1 MGSESI
7 PSIPLMNEIVQHC
20 FLPRAL
26 MSPMDAE
33 YCATFIRSIHKNGTP
48 GFSTLACYDRLIGDQ
63 LAPFITSC
71 SDREAINFS
80 KFLRHILAD
89 FTRWLNPEVYKKE
102 QATKSGEYFPGFV
115 KKVTSLVKPTFKA
128 DDLLN
133 SNEIGTWVQKLHKKI
148 LKAAII
154 CLESN
159 EYRPVKNI
167 FLVLNE
173 ILPQFPK
180 KIVSPALGITLQP
193 AVKAYL
199 NDDRD
204 DIKVLATG
212 YYNKL
217 ELDKAHWLPDIPA
230 PPTNAT
236 VTPAPSPAPVAPPAT
251 APVETPA
258 PSASQ
263 PLGSSVS
270 RSTAGPGPE
279 STAPS
284 ASQQSITGL
293 PAKPQS
299 LGRTSSAN
307 NTHLQPG
314 SSANP
319 AGSRTNTN
327 VAAGGPA
334 ASTSHRPTE
343 SIPRPEF
350 IPRGKTGVPAS
361 NASPGSGPTGQDTRV
376 SQAPNPSG
384 PTPSARVSP
393 SVSSLPAK
401 PRDLPARPDSRTD
414 ITHSPRPNRRNDD
427 VSARGA
433 QPMPPPVAP
442 SSKPTAQDLRS
453 SARAVPT
460 GKDEGDDRPS
470 RAPRRNSPA
479 SSRPATRNASSD
491 SRTSDPARTD
501 RGSIARD
508 RGDRTSKRERE
519 QESDREQDRTGIEK
533 GKRSAIVIVIAN
545 EIATRTRIE
554 KGSVIKVE
562 EIVIAT
568 DAKENLEKNATVTVD
583 PFHPRPEEVVGRK
596 IESTTPLLVMSPLVL
611 DLPSTTIPISVAVKK
626 SRMKVL
632 PNAFERTDEIVHA
645 LRRGKP
651 LETPMVEKSARPNVL
666 GLLTDVIDFAER
678 KKGAQRRRTGGKET
692 RATVNVTETRTAT
705 LEMETGAKKGEKTSE
720 AGGMRVVK
728 ARENANGPMRQTAR
742 SGTERSVNRLIGHL
756 NGEIRLI
763 RARAGSSAAAT
774 GPPSE
779 PRAMKVN
786 KPSPSESSSARLGA
800 LQAASP
806 KKGKHNL
813 LRALPGLLL
822 HIAKVLALVETSLDL
837 VRAIAVTDLVYP
849 QSVQDPKQVVIRQR
863 DSDSIVV
870 ISMARIAKHN
880 HNAHSRGSTLLAA
893 GDFVLYLYFVM
904 FITISHRP
912 PLFIIQSNPM
922 SSEGK
927 QKNLTGTISQHVRD
941 FTRQYWIERPNN
953 KLPTIVGIQGPQG
966 SGKTT
971 TAKAV
976 KNYLEDLEGWYIVS
990 LSLDDFYLTHDGLRS
1005 VAAAHPNNPLLNG
1018 RGQPGTHDLELGR
1031 DILDR
1036 LQQINVNGQN
1046 PETEDEVPL
1055 PVFDKSLHD
1064 GEGDRL
1070 PEGSGEKI
1078 KSPVQLVI
1086 VEGWCLGFYPLS
1098 DAELERRYQAIKEK
1112 QDLSYSLQDLKD
1124 INGYLKLYVEKLY
1137 SFFSCF
1143 VQIMP
1148 GPDPI
1153 ALTYKWRLQQEH
1165 DMKAKNGGRG
1175 MTDEQVKAFIDRYI
1189 PSYLYFADGLENGFN
1204 TDPGVEPV
1212 SEKYP
1217 PWRGHHLRVTIDEN
1231 RDITKT
1237 EKL

>member
-89 FTRWLNPEVYKKE
+89 FTRWLKPEVYKKE

-236 VTPAPSPAPVAPPAT
+236 VTPAPSPAPV
-251 APVETPA
+251 ETPA

-263 PLGSSVS
+263 PLASSAS
-270 RSTAGPGPE
+270 RSTMGPGPE
-279 STAPS
+279 PTVPS
-284 ASQQSITGL
+284 ASQHSITGL

-314 SSANP
+314 LSANP
-319 AGSRTNTN
+319 AGSRTTT
-327 VAAGGPA
+327 VAAAGGPS

-343 SIPRPEF
+343 RPEF

-361 NASPGSGPTGQDTRV
+361 NASPGPGPTGQDAKV
-376 SQAPNPSG
+376 SQAPTPSG

-401 PRDLPARPDSRTD
+401 PKDLPARPDSRTD

-427 VSARGA
+427 VSTRGG

-460 GKDEGDDRPS
+460 GRDEGDDRPS
-470 RAPRRNSPA
+470 RAPRRNSPV
-479 SSRPATRNASSD
+479 SSRPATRNPSSD

-501 RGSIARD
+501 RGSTARD
-508 RGDRTSKRERE
+508 RGDRTSKRDRE
-519 QESDREQDRTGIEK
+519 QESDREQDLGIDAVIGTGTGK
-533 GKRSAIVIVIAN
+533 GKRSAIVIAK

-554 KGSVIKVE
+554 KGSVTKVE
-562 EIVIAT
+562 EIVTAT
-568 DAKENLEKNATVTVD
+568 DAKESLEKNATVTVA
-583 PFHPRPEEVVGRK
+583 PSHPRRGEVVGRK
-596 IESTTPLLVMSPLVL
+596 IESITPLLVTSPLVF
-611 DLPSTTIPISVAVKK
+611 DLPSTTVPINVAVKK

-632 PNAFERTDEIVHA
+632 PSAFERTDEIVHA

-651 LETPMVEKSARPNVL
+651 LETPMVETSARPNVL
-666 GLLTDVIDFAER
+666 GLLTDVIDIEEM

-692 RATVNVTETRTAT
+692 RATVNATETRIAI
-705 LEMETGAKKGEKTSE
+705 LEMETGAKKGERTSE
-720 AGGMRVVK
+720 AGGMQVVR

-742 SGTERSVNRLIGHL
+742 SGTERS
-756 NGEIRLI
+756 
-763 RARAGSSAAAT
+763 
-774 GPPSE
+774 
-779 PRAMKVN
+779 
-786 KPSPSESSSARLGA
+786 
-800 LQAASP
+800 
-806 KKGKHNL
+806 
-813 LRALPGLLL
+813 
-822 HIAKVLALVETSLDL
+822 
-837 VRAIAVTDLVYP
+837 
-849 QSVQDPKQVVIRQR
+849 
-863 DSDSIVV
+863 
-870 ISMARIAKHN
+870 
-880 HNAHSRGSTLLAA
+880 
-893 GDFVLYLYFVM
+893 
-904 FITISHRP
+904 
-912 PLFIIQSNPM
+912 
-922 SSEGK
+922 
-927 QKNLTGTISQHVRD
+927 
-941 FTRQYWIERPNN
+941 
-953 KLPTIVGIQGPQG
+953 
-966 SGKTT
+966 
-971 TAKAV
+971 
-976 KNYLEDLEGWYIVS
+976 
-990 LSLDDFYLTHDGLRS
+990 
-1005 VAAAHPNNPLLNG
+1005 
-1018 RGQPGTHDLELGR
+1018 
-1031 DILDR
+1031 
-1036 LQQINVNGQN
+1036 
-1046 PETEDEVPL
+1046 
-1055 PVFDKSLHD
+1055 
-1064 GEGDRL
+1064 
-1070 PEGSGEKI
+1070 
-1078 KSPVQLVI
+1078 
-1086 VEGWCLGFYPLS
+1086 
-1098 DAELERRYQAIKEK
+1098 
-1112 QDLSYSLQDLKD
+1112 
-1124 INGYLKLYVEKLY
+1124 
-1137 SFFSCF
+1137 
-1143 VQIMP
+1143 
-1148 GPDPI
+1148 
-1153 ALTYKWRLQQEH
+1153 
-1165 DMKAKNGGRG
+1165 
-1175 MTDEQVKAFIDRYI
+1175 
-1189 PSYLYFADGLENGFN
+1189 
-1204 TDPGVEPV
+1204 
-1212 SEKYP
+1212 
-1217 PWRGHHLRVTIDEN
+1217 
-1231 RDITKT
+1231 
-1237 EKL
+1237 